1 MRVTMEA
8 KTNPRTLNMVKEM
21 YALSEKEGA
30 AIWKDLAKRF
40 EKPRRNWAEVN
51 LSRLNR
57 VTKKGDVIVVPGK
70 ILGNGLIEHP
80 IEAYVFSI
88 SESAKSAIEKA
99 KGKVGIIE
107 DLMKKNPKATGVRI
121 IK

>member
-1 MRVTMEA
+1 MKD
-8 KTNPRTLNMVKEM
+8 KTNPRTLNLISEM
-21 YALSEKEGA
+21 YALSEKGNA
-30 AIWKDLAKRF
+30 ALWRDLAKRL

-57 VTKKGDVIVVPGK
+57 VTKKGDTIVVPGK
-70 ILGNGLIEHP
+70 ILGSGLIEHP

-88 SESAKSAIEKA
+88 SKSAKSAIEKA
-99 KGKVGIIE
+99 KGKVGLIE
-107 DLMKKNPKATGVRI
+107 DLMKKNPKAKGVRI